1 MPSTAP
7 PSLPAIAFELG
18 VYVLALFVLVQLFR
32 TRRSQ
37 VPLMLA
43 AMVFAGALEI
53 SDIRT
58 THGYYYA
65 RFLVMI
71 GTEPGWFPLAIAV
84 AWGLVLHTVM
94 TATEHLV
101 GSRWL
106 RPPVAAVL
114 GVLVDLVL
122 DPIVANARLVTSL
135 GEMCDQN
142 GLAHGSAVGL
152 GFWVWCVPAQEQALI
167 WGIPFANFY
176 AWGMVVLGFH
186 AVTYVLGDLLKI
198 DTRRMPAAIA
208 LAIATLFCAFCIVS
222 VALQLY
228 TPLVLRGVPEW
239 SLLALV
245 FGPGALLLLR
255 AGAFRIAEAVRFT
268 TWAFPAAAL
277 LYCLGAFA
285 LMGMAARSG
294 LGFVAYVAAATLA
307 CAAAYAW
314 VLLGRYPGLVR
325 GRARATPSRAEL
337 LASGPAHVSPSE
349 LDAIAAL
356 SDPVLRNYM
365 ISQRYHDLSVV
376 LARNVSG
383 PNANWCTF
391 ATWASKTAGDS
402 IRDEEVPHFVLDLLR
417 ADARLHALLD
427 RWLDPGRE
435 PAHAGGLLGVVRDT
449 LARVSSQVAAGNRKV
464 FAELAPLFAR
474 FIACFD
480 ARGVI
485 DDVAFERFASSL
497 LPGATQ
503 QGGQALLRQAFAAYR
518 DASRELDAR
527 RRAEWMLLANCLV
540 GLHEQ
545 IRLQANIAA
554 AIDAPVDVASSEGLW
569 AELALLLPAALQKE
583 LARLLGPGGMLAL
596 RLERAIWQRI
606 ATAAAMQL
614 DLPDGARIPL
624 SLNVN
629 VGLGMSFPPELR
641 ALDLPELRALL
652 ARFGAGGV
660 APHPDGASDWAS
672 LDQRMRFIVDLFR
685 IGQQDVRLFEQP
697 FTTPQRLELEARCA
711 AAVLDAAPAARVA

>member
-1 MPSTAP
+1 MPSDATP
-7 PSLPAIAFELG
+7 TLPAIAFELG
-18 VYVLALFVLVQLFR
+18 VYALAILVLVRLWR
-32 TRRSQ
+32 TRRTE

-94 TATEHLV
+94 TASEYLV

-122 DPIVANARLVTSL
+122 DPVVANARLVTSL
-135 GEMCDQN
+135 GEICDQS
-142 GLAHGSAVGL
+142 GLPHGSALGL
-152 GFWVWCVPAQEQALI
+152 GFWVWCVPAAERALV

-186 AVTYVLGDLLKI
+186 AVAYVLRDLLKV
-198 DTRRMPAAIA
+198 DETALPEAIA
-208 LAIATLFCAFCIVS
+208 LAIATMFCAFCLVS

-239 SLLALV
+239 LLLALT
-245 FGPGALLLLR
+245 FGPGVLLLLR
-255 AGAFRIAEAVRFT
+255 AGAFRVVEAVRFT
-268 TWAFPAAAL
+268 SWAFPAAAL
-277 LYCLGAFA
+277 LYCLGAFV
-285 LMGMAARSG
+285 LTGMAARSG
-294 LGFVAYVAAATLA
+294 LGFAAYIAAATLA
-307 CAAAYAW
+307 TAGAYAW

-325 GRARATPSRAEL
+325 ARASEASRAEL
-337 LASGPAHVSPSE
+337 LASGPAQVSPAE
-349 LDAIAAL
+349 LDQIAAL
-356 SDPVLRNYM
+356 GDPVLRNYM

-376 LARNVSG
+376 LARTVAG

-417 ADARLHALLD
+417 ADQQLHALLE
-427 RWLDPGRE
+427 RWLDRSRE
-435 PAHAGGLLGVVRDT
+435 PAHAGGLLAVVRDT

-474 FIACFD
+474 FIECFD
-480 ARGVI
+480 ARHVI
-485 DDVAFERFASSL
+485 DDAAFERFASSL
-497 LPGATQ
+497 LPGATE
-503 QGGQALLRQAFAAYR
+503 QGGQALLRRAFSAYR
-518 DASRELDAR
+518 NASRERDVR

-545 IRLQANIAA
+545 TRLQANIAA

-569 AELALLLPAALQKE
+569 AELSSLLPAALQKE
-583 LARLLGPGGMLAL
+583 LARLLGPGGKLAL

-614 DLPDGARIPL
+614 DLPGGARIPL
-624 SLNVN
+624 ALNVN
-629 VGLGMSFPPELR
+629 VGLGMSFPTQLR

-652 ARFGAGGV
+652 ARFDDGGAG
-660 APHPDGASDWAS
+660 PHADGASDWAS
-672 LDQRMRFIVDLFR
+672 LDQRMRFIIDLFR
-685 IGQQDVRLFEQP
+685 TAQQDVGLFEQP
-697 FTTPQRLELEARCA
+697 FTTSQRLELEARCR
-711 AAVLDAAPAARVA
+711 AAVLDAAPRAKVA